1 MKRPSLQDSRT
12 PRQKQ
17 FIDVAARLFSLRG
30 YHSVGINEISAEL
43 GLSGPAI
50 YRHYPSKEAL
60 LVAVLDDA
68 ITSHLEEVRDI
79 VSAHVDATDALN
91 AIIDHHIEFVFD
103 QTENIVT
110 WRTEFRSLPEAD
122 RNRLRYLQRL
132 YTEEWVR
139 TVRRLRPEL
148 DDDQVRAMC
157 HAAIGLIQSPT
168 EFHSPLDRAHLA
180 PILGAM
186 ALEALT
192 RSDVGAQRHVDS
204 GAPGASVTDLESR
217 ARARLAA
224 ATPASAEGEAGRPAR
239 RAIAGNGNARTAARR
254 QLDKDT
260 APVRSRN
267 GRSPKA

>member
-1 MKRPSLQDSRT
+1 MKSPSPQDSRT

-17 FIDVAARLFSLRG
+17 FIDVAARLFSIRG

-68 ITSHLEEVRDI
+68 ITSHLEEVRDL
-79 VSAHVDATDALN
+79 VSSHVDAMDALN

-132 YTEEWVR
+132 YTEEWAR

-148 DDDQVRAMC
+148 GDDQVLAMC
-157 HAAIGLIQSPT
+157 HAAIGLIESPT
-168 EFHSPLDRAHLA
+168 ELHSPLDRSHLA

-192 RSDVGAQRHVDS
+192 RSDVGAERHVH
-204 GAPGASVTDLESR
+204 GGGPGATVSR
-217 ARARLAA
+217 R
-224 ATPASAEGEAGRPAR
+224 
-239 RAIAGNGNARTAARR
+239 
-254 QLDKDT
+254 
-260 APVRSRN
+260 
-267 GRSPKA
+267 